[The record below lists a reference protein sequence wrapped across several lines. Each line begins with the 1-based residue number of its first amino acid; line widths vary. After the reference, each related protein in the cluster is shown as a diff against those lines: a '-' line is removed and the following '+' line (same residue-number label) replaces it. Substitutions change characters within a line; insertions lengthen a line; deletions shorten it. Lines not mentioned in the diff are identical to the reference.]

1 MSVQSLKADPDNTVQ
16 EHDPSLVVAPSVNV
30 VAVSRMDVEGLTEFI
45 KSEDLEP
52 ILQRETAPLRRILDA
67 VTANAEMNGLE
78 LGAYSDAELL
88 PEFAGRFCYRS
99 WLKGRTTD
107 EYHENIMEERHGSIL
122 EHTNLTLAI
131 TGVSRALTHELI
143 RHRAGFAVSQE
154 SQRYVDAKDIRFVY
168 PPIMIHY
175 YGIDRADAD
184 EWLAQQMACVA
195 DYEKH
200 QALLRMMIDEDPN
213 LDDDGKSTKKK
224 RANEAARASL
234 PNACETRLVW
244 TGNLRAMRHF
254 LLTRG
259 ADPADLEIRRLAVEV
274 FRAVKGVAPTIF
286 ADMTEVEG
294 DFGVPCVVGKHWKV

>member
-1 MSVQSLKADPDNTVQ
+1 MSGETLQTVLKNDQAI
-16 EHDPSLVVAPSVNV
+16 DPSLVVAPSVNV
-30 VAVSRMDVEGLTEFI
+30 VAVTRMDLDGLTNFI

-52 ILQRETAPLRRILDA
+52 ILQRETAPLRRIIDA
-67 VTANAEMNGLE
+67 VSANLNEQGL
-78 LGAYSDAELL
+78 GDFTDAELL

-99 WLKGRTTD
+99 WLKGRETG

-122 EHTNLTLAI
+122 EHTNITLAL
-131 TGVSRALTHELI
+131 TGVSRSLTHELI

-154 SQRYVDAKDIRFVY
+154 SQRYVDAKDIAMVY

-175 YGIDRADAD
+175 YGADSLEAE
-184 EWLAQQMACVA
+184 EWLRKQMECVA
-195 DYEKH
+195 DYEKQ
-200 QALLRMMIDEDPN
+200 QALLKMMIDGDPH

-259 ADPADLEIRRLAVEV
+259 ADPADLEVRRLAVAV
-274 FRAVKGVAPTIF
+274 FHAVKDVAPTIF
-286 ADMTEVEG
+286 ADINEEPG
-294 DFGVPCVVGKHWKV
+294 DFGVPCIVGKFWKV